1 MRRIIVIAGHYGSGK
16 TELAV
21 SLAMRLSGERDQAY
35 PRLSVVDLDIANPYF
50 RSRERMQLLQ
60 AHGVSLY
67 GDAFDSTGATA
78 ELPALTAA
86 LRAPLEDEGCRTII
100 DLGGNDAGARV
111 LRQFG
116 KYFEGD
122 QHELWTVVNF
132 RRYET
137 QTPEGARAHVEAI
150 RRELQMPVSGLI
162 NNTHLL
168 RETTPE
174 IIREG
179 YGKARALAEEMEIP
193 LLYTCYPAGIVS
205 PEALQGL
212 PDLMPLGLYMRP
224 AYLDK

>member
-21 SLAMRLSGERDQAY
+21 SLALRLAGEKEKKY
-35 PRLSVVDLDIANPYF
+35 PRLAVVDLDIANPYF

-60 AHGVSLY
+60 EHGVSLY

-116 KYFEGD
+116 KYFEGE

-137 QTPEGARAHVEAI
+137 QTLDGARAHVEAI
-150 RRELQMPVSGLI
+150 RGELQLPVNGLV

-168 RETTPE
+168 RETTAE

-179 YGKARALAEEMEIP
+179 YERARELSGEMGIP

-205 PEALQGL
+205 PEALKGI